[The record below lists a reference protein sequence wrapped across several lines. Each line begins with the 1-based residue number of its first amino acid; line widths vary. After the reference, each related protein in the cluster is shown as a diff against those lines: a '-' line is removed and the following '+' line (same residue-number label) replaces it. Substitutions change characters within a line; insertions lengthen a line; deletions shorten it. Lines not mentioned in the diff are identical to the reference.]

1 MFDKYLI
8 LYIQSFLKL
17 CIGCKKYDVLQ
28 SNRCCCI
35 CKKYYCYRC
44 KYSLRLNY
52 DNYETMSNY
61 CNDCNRMYF

>member
-17 CIGCKKYDVLQ
+17 CTGCKKYDCVHY
-28 SNRCCCI
+28 NRTCCM

-44 KYSLRLNY
+44 KYSLQLNY

-61 CNDCNRMYF
+61 CND